1 MSEPS
6 EREPVESQSTI
17 RPMSRTPTFYN
28 CRRCPAYCCS
38 YPAIVVS
45 ERDLSRLAKHF
56 GMDIEKAR
64 RTLTKHS
71 KREGA
76 RVLRHKNDDTFGSV
90 CRFLDRAGARLAM
103 VSGAVSRPMRSLNV
117 RPTGERDSWK
127 TSPVDHAGVISTRIN
142 LRCSCRT
149 SGQGNR

>member
-6 EREPVESQSTI
+6 EREPIESQSTI

-38 YPAIVVS
+38 YPGIVVS

-56 GMDIEKAR
+56 GMDVEKAR
-64 RTLTKHS
+64 RTLTKRS

-90 CRFLDRAGARLAM
+90 CRFLDSESRRCTVYRARPHICRKFPGEPRCGYYDFLSFERRALDDPEH
-103 VSGAVSRPMRSLNV
+103 VAVTN
-117 RPTGERDSWK
+117 
-127 TSPVDHAGVISTRIN
+127 N
-142 LRCSCRT
+142 Y
-149 SGQGNR
+149 